1 MRNRKRHIQ
10 NFKIFFNVSYFCRV
24 MRTEQYNYR
33 WVQEPNR
40 FIHTLNINSK
50 ASYDQYT
57 FMVVE
62 QNKYE
67 QIILPP
73 FLTNFHIVTIVL
85 SDWQQHL
92 MRTEESPCRISF
104 IIMIF
109 FFIVEFCVFCL
120 LFRCHICPL
129 SHLYLPCHLLHSYC
143 TQRRGATAL
152 SPQNPGEHLVN
163 ERWLSSV

>member
-1 MRNRKRHIQ
+1 
-10 NFKIFFNVSYFCRV
+10 

-73 FLTNFHIVTIVL
+73 FSTNFHIVTIVL

-109 FFIVEFCVFCL
+109 FSLLNFVFFVC
-120 LFRCHICPL
+120 F
-129 SHLYLPCHLLHSYC
+129 S
-143 TQRRGATAL
+143 GATSAPCLIFIFPAIFYIRIVPKEEEPLL
-152 SPQNPGEHLVN
+152 SVPKILVSILLM
-163 ERWLSSV
+163 RDD

>member
-73 FLTNFHIVTIVL
+73 FSTNFHIVTIVL

-109 FFIVEFCVFCL
+109 FFHCWILCFLSAFQVPHL
-120 LFRCHICPL
+120 PL
-129 SHLYLPCHLLHSYC
+129 VSS
-143 TQRRGATAL
+143 
-152 SPQNPGEHLVN
+152 
-163 ERWLSSV
+163 LSSLPSSTFVLYPKKRSHCSQSPKSWWASC